1 MNMSKKSTLRGAWVN
16 HLLGMAKMGNTKYMT
31 TNCCAVLLL
40 LAYKSYTW
48 LQTADCC
55 RVKNRITRYRIVGI
69 SAEQHSN
76 SRSVIRT
83 FDKVIVHSYIHIK
96 LTNILV
102 CEFMCLKPGIGV

>member
-1 MNMSKKSTLRGAWVN
+1 MSKKSTLRGAWVN
-16 HLLGMAKMGNTKYMT
+16 HLLCMAKMGNTKYMT

-55 RVKNRITRYRIVGI
+55 REELNNALSYCRY